1 MFRTFFSFELSYWL
15 RGFML
20 YIFLLINTLL
30 VFGAAWSDTIQIGG
44 SLQNTHRNAPHVI
57 QTLYAAMGLI
67 CCLMTVAFVN
77 SAATRDF
84 ACNTGGLIFCKP
96 LGRLSYL
103 MGRFWGSVFVASLP
117 MVGVSLGVLLAGWT
131 PGNDP
136 DRWGSISWPAHL
148 WGFLVFGLPN
158 TIFLGAVVFALATW
172 FRSTAISF
180 LGIILL
186 LVGYSISASLLT
198 DLDNQ
203 QLAGLLD
210 PLGIRTFSL
219 ETRYWTVAEKNT
231 QFVNLTGLMLQNRLL
246 WLSIGLL
253 LLATACWRFS
263 FSDRVSRVAARM
275 PEPEPA
281 RERLAGQPFVQCRAN
296 IASTLLQL
304 LSQIRIDF
312 FSTVK
317 SPVFVVIIGF
327 ALINTLAALAF
338 SSESFGLKSL
348 PVTWNLV
355 ELIRGSLVV
364 FLIAIITFFAGVLV
378 WKERDAGL
386 DDVFDALP
394 HPTWIMYTGKLLA
407 LMLIVAVILSIGVVS
422 GVLTQAAMGYYR
434 FQMSLYLTELL
445 GLDLFRMFCL
455 MVLAMAAHVMAPN
468 KYLGYFLFVLMV
480 VADTFLWILLDV
492 ESRLV
497 NFGSL
502 PDYTY
507 SDLYQFAPFTPGLR
521 AFVAYWLLFAALVSI
536 VGILY
541 WQRGRETHVAARLA
555 EFRGRWRGALRI
567 TSLTVVVAW
576 VIVAIWIRH
585 NTQVL
590 NQYLTVTQQEDLAER
605 YEKELKGPYEPLSQP
620 RVTEVKYE
628 IDLMPERRSMELRGT
643 QTLVNRDTVPQS
655 ELCLNPAEGY
665 ETTIQLER
673 GQLRKDLS
681 DLYYQVY
688 QLEPPLQPGESLQMK
703 YTVRYAARGF
713 ENNVTRLE
721 IVQNG
726 TFFNNSICPQIGYQN
741 ERQLQDRN
749 ERRKRGLGAPEL
761 MPPLDPG
768 NLKARSQNYISTSS
782 DWVNVETI
790 ISTSP
795 DQTAVAPGSLLRTWE
810 QNGRKYFHYKVDHPS
825 LNFYSFISA
834 RYEVARDEWNG
845 VQTEVYY
852 HPEHSWNVPN
862 MMRSIHKSLE
872 YCSKNFGPYRHK
884 QARIIEFPRVAEF
897 AQAFPGT
904 MPYSEAIGFIADI
917 RDEDDIDMVFYIVAH
932 EMAHQW
938 WAHQVMGANMQ
949 GATLL
954 SETLA
959 QYSSLMV
966 MEQEYG
972 RDLMRRFLRYEM
984 DNYLRSRGT
993 EMLSER
999 PLRRVEANQGY
1010 IHYNKGSVVMYHL
1023 KEVIGEDKVNTA
1035 LRALTDRFAYREPP
1049 YPTSSDLI
1057 DALREQ
1063 TPPEHAG
1070 LLAELFDQ
1078 ITLFDNRT
1086 HRAALKKLTDD
1097 RWEVT
1102 LEVECRK
1109 FEADEQGNE
1118 TEVPFEQTLEVGAFA
1133 APDPGR
1139 EFGATIAR
1147 NRVLVKSG
1155 LNTISFQTSQKPET
1169 AGIDPFL
1176 LLIDRVPSDNLR
1188 RVQETDVQTP
1198 GTVGD

>member
-1 MFRTFFSFELSYWL
+1 MFRTFFSFELMFWL

-20 YIFLLINTLL
+20 YIFLLINTLI
-30 VFGAAWSDTIQIGG
+30 VFGAAWSDNIQIGG

-57 QTLYAAMGLI
+57 QTLYAAMGLV

-84 ACNTGGLIFCKP
+84 ACNTSGLIFCKP

-103 MGRFWGSVFVASLP
+103 MGRFWGSVSVAALP
-117 MVGVSLGVLLAGWT
+117 MPGVSLGVLLADLA

-136 DRWGSISWPAHL
+136 ERWGPISWPAHV

-172 FRSTAISF
+172 FRSAAVSF

-210 PLGIRTFSL
+210 PLGIRTFAL

-231 QFVNLTGLMLQNRLL
+231 RFVTLAGPLLWNRLL
-246 WLSIGLL
+246 WLAFGLL

-263 FSDRVSRVAARM
+263 FSDRVSKAAGRGT
-275 PEPEPA
+275 EPVLSSQRSTA
-281 RERLAGQPFVQCRAN
+281 QRSVQCRTGTGVAF
-296 IASTLLQL
+296 LQL
-304 LSQIRIDF
+304 FSQIRIDF

-317 SPVFVVIIGF
+317 SPVFVVIVSF
-327 ALINTLAALAF
+327 AMVNTLAALAF

-355 ELIRGSLVV
+355 ELIRGSMVL

-378 WKERDAGL
+378 WKERDARL

-394 HPTWIMYTGKLLA
+394 HPTWIMYIGKLLA
-407 LMLIVAVILSIGVVS
+407 LTLIVAVILSLGAIA

-434 FQMSLYLTELL
+434 FQLSLYLTELL
-445 GLDLFRMFCL
+445 GLDLFRMFL
-455 MVLAMAAHVMAPN
+455 QIMVAMAAHIMAPN
-468 KYLGYFLFVLMV
+468 KYLGYFLFVLIV
-480 VADTFLWILLDV
+480 VADTFLWIMLDV

-502 PDYTY
+502 PNYTY
-507 SDLYQFAPFTPGLR
+507 SDLYEFAPFVSGLL
-521 AFVAYWLLFAALVSI
+521 AFMVYWLLFAGMLSTA
-536 VGILY
+536 GILC
-541 WQRGRETHVAARLA
+541 WQRGRETRLRARLTEA
-555 EFRGRWRGALRI
+555 RGRWRGPIRLTSILLTAAWIITAL
-567 TSLTVVVAW
+567 
-576 VIVAIWIRH
+576 WIRH

-590 NQYLTVTQQEDLAER
+590 NTYLTASQQEDLAER
-605 YEKELKGPYEPLSQP
+605 YERELKGRHEPLSQP
-620 RVTEVKYE
+620 RVTDVKYE
-628 IDLMPERRSMELRGT
+628 IDLVPERRSMELRGT
-643 QTLVNRDTVPQS
+643 QTLVNRSTTPQS
-655 ELCLNPAEGY
+655 ELCLNTAIGY
-665 ETTIQLER
+665 ETTIQVER
-673 GQLRKDLS
+673 GRLRQELPDLH
-681 DLYYQVY
+681 YQVY
-688 QLEPPLQPGESLQMK
+688 QLDPPLQPGESLQMTYTVK
-703 YTVRYAARGF
+703 YTARGF
-713 ENNVTRLE
+713 ENNVTRLD

-726 TFFNNSICPQIGYQN
+726 TFFNNMICPQIGYQT
-741 ERQLQDRN
+741 ERQLENRN

-761 MPPLDPG
+761 MPPLEPG
-768 NLKARSQNYISTSS
+768 NLKARSLNYISTSS

-795 DQTAVAPGSLLRTWE
+795 DQIAIAPGSLLRTWE
-810 QNGRKYFHYKVDHPS
+810 QDGRVYYHYKVDHPS

-834 RYEVARDEWNG
+834 RYAVARDEWNG

-872 YCSKNFGPYRHK
+872 YCSKNFGPYRHR
-884 QARIIEFPRVAEF
+884 QARIIEFPRVAQF

-917 RDEDDIDMVFYIVAH
+917 SDEDDIDMVFYVVAH

-966 MEQEYG
+966 MEREYG

-984 DNYLRSRGT
+984 DNYLGSRGA

-1023 KEVIGEDKVNTA
+1023 KEVIGEDNVNAA
-1035 LRALTDRFAYREPP
+1035 LRTLTDRFAYKEPP

-1057 DALREQ
+1057 DALREH

-1070 LLAELFDQ
+1070 LLVELFDQ

-1086 HRAALKKLTDD
+1086 HSASLKQLADD

-1109 FEADEQGNE
+1109 FEADEEGNE
-1118 TEVPFEQTLEVGAFA
+1118 TEVPFEQMLEIGAFA
-1133 APDPGR
+1133 APDAGR
-1139 EFGATIAR
+1139 EYGATLAR
-1147 NRVLVKSG
+1147 EQRLFKSG
-1155 LNTISFQTSQKPET
+1155 RNTVTFQTSQKPDT

-1176 LLIDRVPSDNLR
+1176 LLIDRVPSDNTR
-1188 RVQETDVQTP
+1188 RVQAAESP
-1198 GTVGD
+1198 NSSL

>member
-1 MFRTFFSFELSYWL
+1 MFRTFFSFELMFWL

-20 YIFLLINTLL
+20 YIFLLINTLI
-30 VFGAAWSDTIQIGG
+30 VFGAAWSDNIQIGG

-57 QTLYAAMGLI
+57 QTLYAAMGLV

-84 ACNTGGLIFCKP
+84 ACNTSGLIFCKP

-103 MGRFWGSVFVASLP
+103 MGRFWGSVSVAALP
-117 MVGVSLGVLLAGWT
+117 MPGVSLGVLLADLA

-136 DRWGSISWPAHL
+136 ERWGPISWPAHV

-172 FRSTAISF
+172 FRSAAVSF

-210 PLGIRTFSL
+210 PLGIRTFAL

-231 QFVNLTGLMLQNRLL
+231 RFVTLAGPLLWNRLL
-246 WLSIGLL
+246 WLAFGLL

-263 FSDRVSRVAARM
+263 FSDRVSKAAGRGT
-275 PEPEPA
+275 EPVLSSQRSTA
-281 RERLAGQPFVQCRAN
+281 QRSVQCRTGTGVAF
-296 IASTLLQL
+296 LQL
-304 LSQIRIDF
+304 FSQIRIDF

-317 SPVFVVIIGF
+317 SPVFVVIVSF
-327 ALINTLAALAF
+327 AMVNTLAALAF

-355 ELIRGSLVV
+355 ELIRGSMVL

-378 WKERDAGL
+378 WKERDARL

-394 HPTWIMYTGKLLA
+394 HPTWIMYIGKLLA
-407 LMLIVAVILSIGVVS
+407 LTLIVAVILSLGAIA

-434 FQMSLYLTELL
+434 FQLSLYLTELL
-445 GLDLFRMFCL
+445 GLDLFRMFL
-455 MVLAMAAHVMAPN
+455 QIMVAMAAHIMAPN
-468 KYLGYFLFVLMV
+468 KYLGYFLFVLIV
-480 VADTFLWILLDV
+480 VADTFLWIMLDV

-502 PDYTY
+502 PNYTY
-507 SDLYQFAPFTPGLR
+507 SDLYEFAPFVSGLL
-521 AFVAYWLLFAALVSI
+521 AFMVYWLLFAGMLSTA
-536 VGILY
+536 GILC
-541 WQRGRETHVAARLA
+541 WQRGRETRLRARLTEA
-555 EFRGRWRGALRI
+555 RGRWRGPIRLTSILLTAAWIITAL
-567 TSLTVVVAW
+567 
-576 VIVAIWIRH
+576 WIRH

-590 NQYLTVTQQEDLAER
+590 NTYLTASQQEDLAER
-605 YEKELKGPYEPLSQP
+605 YERELKGRHEPLSQP
-620 RVTEVKYE
+620 RVTDVKYE
-628 IDLMPERRSMELRGT
+628 IDLVPERRSMELRGT
-643 QTLVNRDTVPQS
+643 QTLVNRSTTPQS
-655 ELCLNPAEGY
+655 ELCLNTAIGY
-665 ETTIQLER
+665 ETTIQVER
-673 GQLRKDLS
+673 GRLRQELPDLH
-681 DLYYQVY
+681 YQVY
-688 QLEPPLQPGESLQMK
+688 QLDPPLQPGESLQMTYTVK
-703 YTVRYAARGF
+703 YTARGF
-713 ENNVTRLE
+713 ENNVTRLD

-726 TFFNNSICPQIGYQN
+726 TFFNNMICPQIGYQT
-741 ERQLQDRN
+741 ERQLENRN

-761 MPPLDPG
+761 MPPLEPG
-768 NLKARSQNYISTSS
+768 NLKARSLNYISTSS

-795 DQTAVAPGSLLRTWE
+795 DQIAIAPGSLLRTWE
-810 QNGRKYFHYKVDHPS
+810 QDGRVYYHYKVDHPS

-834 RYEVARDEWNG
+834 RYAVARDEWNG

-872 YCSKNFGPYRHK
+872 YCSKNFGPYRHR
-884 QARIIEFPRVAEF
+884 QARIIEFPRVAQF

-917 RDEDDIDMVFYIVAH
+917 SDEDDIDMVFYVVAH

-984 DNYLRSRGT
+984 DNYLGSRGA

-1023 KEVIGEDKVNTA
+1023 KEVIGEDNVNAA
-1035 LRALTDRFAYREPP
+1035 LRTLTDRFAYKEPP

-1057 DALREQ
+1057 DALREH

-1070 LLAELFDQ
+1070 LLVELFDQ

-1086 HRAALKKLTDD
+1086 HSASLKQLADD

-1109 FEADEQGNE
+1109 FEADEEGNE
-1118 TEVPFEQTLEVGAFA
+1118 TEVPFEQMLEIGAFA
-1133 APDPGR
+1133 APDAGR
-1139 EFGATIAR
+1139 EYGATLAR
-1147 NRVLVKSG
+1147 EQRLFKSG
-1155 LNTISFQTSQKPET
+1155 RNTVTFQTSQKPDT

-1176 LLIDRVPSDNLR
+1176 LLIDRVPSDNTR
-1188 RVQETDVQTP
+1188 RVQAAESP
-1198 GTVGD
+1198 NSSL

>member
-1 MFRTFFSFELSYWL
+1 MFRTFFSFELMFWL

-20 YIFLLINTLL
+20 YIFLLINTLI
-30 VFGAAWSDTIQIGG
+30 VFGAAWSDNIQIGG

-57 QTLYAAMGLI
+57 QTLYAAMGLV

-84 ACNTGGLIFCKP
+84 ACNTSGLIFCKP

-103 MGRFWGSVFVASLP
+103 MGRFWGSVSVAALP
-117 MVGVSLGVLLAGWT
+117 MPGVSLGVLLADLA

-136 DRWGSISWPAHL
+136 ERWGPISWPAHV

-172 FRSTAISF
+172 FRSAAVSF

-210 PLGIRTFSL
+210 PLGIRTFAL

-231 QFVNLTGLMLQNRLL
+231 RFVTLAGPLLWNRLL
-246 WLSIGLL
+246 WLAFGLL

-263 FSDRVSRVAARM
+263 FSDRVSKAAGRGT
-275 PEPEPA
+275 EPVLSSQRSTA
-281 RERLAGQPFVQCRAN
+281 QRSVQCRTGTGVAF
-296 IASTLLQL
+296 LQL
-304 LSQIRIDF
+304 FSQIRIDF

-317 SPVFVVIIGF
+317 SPVFVVIVSF
-327 ALINTLAALAF
+327 AMVNTLAALAF

-355 ELIRGSLVV
+355 ELIRGSMVL

-378 WKERDAGL
+378 WKERDARL

-394 HPTWIMYTGKLLA
+394 HPTWIMYIGKLLA
-407 LMLIVAVILSIGVVS
+407 LTLIVAVILSLGAIA

-434 FQMSLYLTELL
+434 FQLSLYLTELL
-445 GLDLFRMFCL
+445 GLDLFRMFL
-455 MVLAMAAHVMAPN
+455 QIMVAMAAHIMAPN
-468 KYLGYFLFVLMV
+468 KYLGYFLFVLIV
-480 VADTFLWILLDV
+480 VADTFLWIMLDV

-502 PDYTY
+502 PNYTY
-507 SDLYQFAPFTPGLR
+507 SDLYEFAPFVSGLL
-521 AFVAYWLLFAALVSI
+521 AFMVYWLLFAGMLSTA
-536 VGILY
+536 GILC
-541 WQRGRETHVAARLA
+541 WQRGRETRLRARLTEA
-555 EFRGRWRGALRI
+555 RGRWRGPIRLTSILLTAAWIITAL
-567 TSLTVVVAW
+567 
-576 VIVAIWIRH
+576 WIRH

-590 NQYLTVTQQEDLAER
+590 NRYLTGSQQEDLAER
-605 YEKELKGPYEPLSQP
+605 YERELKGRHEPLSQP
-620 RVTEVKYE
+620 RVTDVKYE
-628 IDLMPERRSMELRGT
+628 IDLVPERRSMELRGT
-643 QTLVNRDTVPQS
+643 QTLVNRSTTPQS
-655 ELCLNPAEGY
+655 ELCLNTAIGY
-665 ETTIQLER
+665 ETTIQVER
-673 GQLRKDLS
+673 GRLRQELPDLH
-681 DLYYQVY
+681 YQVY
-688 QLEPPLQPGESLQMK
+688 QLDPPLQPGESLQMTYTVK
-703 YTVRYAARGF
+703 YTARGF
-713 ENNVTRLE
+713 ENNVTRLD

-726 TFFNNSICPQIGYQN
+726 TFFNNMICPQIGYQT
-741 ERQLQDRN
+741 ERQLENRN

-761 MPPLDPG
+761 MPPLEPG
-768 NLKARSQNYISTSS
+768 NLKARSLNYISTSS

-795 DQTAVAPGSLLRTWE
+795 DQIAIAPGSLLRTWE
-810 QNGRKYFHYKVDHPS
+810 QDGRVFYHYKVDHPS

-834 RYEVARDEWNG
+834 RYAVARDEWNG

-872 YCSKNFGPYRHK
+872 YCSKNFGPYRHR
-884 QARIIEFPRVAEF
+884 QARIIEFPRVAQF

-917 RDEDDIDMVFYIVAH
+917 SDEDDIDMVFYVVAH

-984 DNYLRSRGT
+984 DNYLGSRGA

-1023 KEVIGEDKVNTA
+1023 KEVIGEDNVNAA
-1035 LRALTDRFAYREPP
+1035 LRTLTDRFAYKEPP
-1049 YPTSSDLI
+1049 YPASSDLI
-1057 DALREQ
+1057 DALREH

-1070 LLAELFDQ
+1070 LLVELFDQ

-1086 HRAALKKLTDD
+1086 HSASLKQLADD

-1109 FEADEQGNE
+1109 FEADEEGNE
-1118 TEVPFEQTLEVGAFA
+1118 TEVPFEQMLEIGAFA
-1133 APDPGR
+1133 APDAGR
-1139 EFGATIAR
+1139 EYGATLAR
-1147 NRVLVKSG
+1147 EQRLFKSG
-1155 LNTISFQTSQKPET
+1155 RNTVTFQTSQKPDT

-1176 LLIDRVPSDNLR
+1176 LLIDRVPSDNTR
-1188 RVQETDVQTP
+1188 RVQAAESP
-1198 GTVGD
+1198 NSSL

>member
-1 MFRTFFSFELSYWL
+1 MFRTFFSFELTYWL

-20 YIFLLINTLL
+20 FIFLLINTLI
-30 VFGAAWSDTIQIGG
+30 VFGAAWSDNIQIGG

-57 QTLYAAMGLI
+57 QTLYAAMGLV

-84 ACNTGGLIFCKP
+84 ACNTSGLIFCKP

-103 MGRFWGSVFVASLP
+103 MGRFWGSVSVAALP
-117 MVGVSLGVLLAGWT
+117 MLGVSLGVLVADLA

-136 DRWGSISWPAHL
+136 ERWGPISWPAHV

-172 FRSTAISF
+172 FRSAAISF

-186 LVGYSISASLLT
+186 LVGYTISASLLT

-219 ETRYWTVAEKNT
+219 ETRYWTVADKNT
-231 QFVNLTGLMLQNRLL
+231 RFVMLTGPLLWNRLL
-246 WLSIGLL
+246 WLAVGLL
-253 LLATACWRFS
+253 LLAAACWRFS
-263 FSDRVSRVAARM
+263 FSDRVSRVARRGAETELSSRQVSAR
-275 PEPEPA
+275 
-281 RERLAGQPFVQCRAN
+281 QTVQCHTGNA
-296 IASTLLQL
+296 ATLLQL

-317 SPVFVVIIGF
+317 NTVFVVIVSF
-327 ALINTLAALAF
+327 ALVNTLAGLAF

-355 ELIRGSLVV
+355 ELIRGSMVL

-378 WKERDAGL
+378 WKERDARL

-394 HPTWIMYTGKLLA
+394 HPTWIMYTAKLLA
-407 LMLIVAVILSIGVVS
+407 LTLIVIVILSIGALA
-422 GVLTQAAMGYYR
+422 GVLTQVAMGYYR
-434 FQMSLYLTELL
+434 FQLPLYVTELL
-445 GLDLFRMFCL
+445 GIDLFRMFCL

-480 VADTFLWILLDV
+480 LADSFLWIMLDV

-502 PDYTY
+502 PNYTY
-507 SDLYQFAPFTPGLR
+507 SDLYEFAPFSTGLR
-521 AFVAYWLLFAALVSI
+521 AFIVYWLLFSAI
-536 VGILY
+536 VGIAGILY
-541 WQRGRETHVAARLA
+541 WQRGRETQVTARLTEA
-555 EFRGRWRGALRI
+555 RDRWRGPLRLAGI
-567 TSLTVVVAW
+567 AVFIAWGSVAG
-576 VIVAIWIRH
+576 WIRY

-590 NQYLTVTQQEDLAER
+590 NQYLTATQQEDLQER
-605 YEKELKGPYEPLSQP
+605 YERLLKGRHQPLSQP
-620 RVTEVKYE
+620 RVTDVKYE
-628 IDLMPERRSMELRGT
+628 IDLVPERRGMELRGT

-655 ELCLNPAEGY
+655 ELCLNTASGY

-673 GQLRKDLS
+673 GRLREDLP
-681 DLYYQVY
+681 DLHYQVY
-688 QLEPPLQPGESLQMK
+688 LLDPPLQPGESLQMK
-703 YTVRYAARGF
+703 YTVKYTARGF
-713 ENNVTRLE
+713 ENNVTRLD

-726 TFFNNSICPQIGYQN
+726 TFFNNMICPQIGYQT

-749 ERRKRGLGAPEL
+749 ERRKRGLQAPEL

-768 NLKARSQNYISTSS
+768 NLKARSLNYISTSS

-795 DQTAVAPGSLLRTWE
+795 DQIAIAPGSLLRTWD

-872 YCSKNFGPYRHK
+872 YCSKNFGPYRHR
-884 QARIIEFPRVAEF
+884 QARIIEFPRVAAF

-917 RDEDDIDMVFYIVAH
+917 SDEDNIDMVFYVVAH

-984 DNYLRSRGT
+984 DNYLSSRGA

-1023 KEVIGEDKVNTA
+1023 KEVIGENKVNAA
-1035 LRALTDRFAYREPP
+1035 LRTLVDRFAYKEPP

-1057 DALREQ
+1057 DALREH
-1063 TPPEHAG
+1063 TPPEHAD
-1070 LLAELFDQ
+1070 LLVELFDQ

-1086 HRAALKKLTDD
+1086 HSASAKQLAGD

-1102 LEVECRK
+1102 LEIECRK
-1109 FEADEQGNE
+1109 FEADEEGNE
-1118 TEVPFEQTLEVGAFA
+1118 TEVPFEQMLEIGAFA
-1133 APDPGR
+1133 PPDVGR
-1139 EFGATIAR
+1139 EYGATLAR
-1147 NRVLVKSG
+1147 EQRLLKSG
-1155 LNTISFQTSQKPET
+1155 LNTVTFQTAQKPDT

-1176 LLIDRVPSDNLR
+1176 LLIDRVPSDNTR
-1188 RVQETDVQTP
+1188 RVPAAESTASAR
-1198 GTVGD
+1198 

>member
-1 MFRTFFSFELSYWL
+1 MFRTFFAFEIKFWL

-20 YIFLLINTLL
+20 YVFLLINSLL
-30 VFGAAWSDTIQIGG
+30 IFAAAASDRIQIGG
-44 SLQNTHRNAPHVI
+44 SLQNTHRNAPYVI
-57 QTLYAAMGLI
+57 QSFYAVMGLV

-84 ACNTGGLIFCKP
+84 ACHTSALIFSKP

-103 MGRFWGSVFVASLP
+103 LGRFWGSVLIAAVPLL
-117 MVGVSLGVLLAGWT
+117 GVSVGMLAAGGA

-136 DRWGSISWPAHL
+136 ERWGPISWPAHL
-148 WGFLVFGLPN
+148 WGFLVLGLPN
-158 TIFLGAVVFALATW
+158 TIFLGAVIFALATW
-172 FRSTAISF
+172 FRSTIVSF

-186 LVGYSISASLLT
+186 LVGYSISANVLT

-210 PLGIRTFSL
+210 PFGIRTFSL

-231 QFVNLTGLMLQNRLL
+231 RFITFSGMLLWNRLL
-246 WLSIGLL
+246 WLAAGLL
-253 LLATACWRFS
+253 FLAAACWRFS
-263 FSDRVSRVAARM
+263 FSERATRAVARAEEPVKSGRDPVSHSRVTCRTGAA
-275 PEPEPA
+275 A
-281 RERLAGQPFVQCRAN
+281 
-296 IASTLLQL
+296 TLFQL

-317 SPVFVVIIGF
+317 NTVFVVIISF
-327 ALINTLAALAF
+327 ALVNTLASLAF
-338 SSESFGLKSL
+338 SSEGFGLQSL
-348 PVTWNLV
+348 PVTWNLI
-355 ELIRGSLVV
+355 ELIRGSMYLFLV
-364 FLIAIITFFAGVLV
+364 AIITFFAGVLV
-378 WKERDAGL
+378 WKEREARL

-394 HPTWIMYTGKLLA
+394 YPTWIMYTAKLLA
-407 LMLIVAVILSIGVVS
+407 LTLIVAVILAAGAVAGI
-422 GVLTQAAMGYYR
+422 LTQTAMGYFR
-434 FQMSLYLTELL
+434 FQLPLYITELL

-468 KYLGYFLFVLMV
+468 KYLGYFLFVVMV
-480 VADTFLWILLDV
+480 LADTFLWIMLDV

-507 SDLYQFAPFTPGLR
+507 SDLYQFAPFASGLQ
-521 AFVAYWLLFAALVSI
+521 AFVIYWLLFAVLVSI
-536 VGILY
+536 AGILY
-541 WQRGRETHVAARLA
+541 WQRGRETHVRARLA
-555 EFRGRWRGALRI
+555 EAAVRWRGPIRI
-567 TSLTVVVAW
+567 VT
-576 VIVAIWIRH
+576 VAILAAWGGTAVWIRH

-590 NQYLTVTQQEDLAER
+590 NHYLTATQQQDAAER
-605 YEKELKGPYEPLSQP
+605 YERELKSKSESLSQP
-620 RVTEVKYE
+620 RVTDVRYE
-628 IDLMPERRSMELRGT
+628 ITLVPERRSMELRGT
-643 QTLVNRDTVPQS
+643 QTLVNRDPAPQA
-655 ELCLNPAEGY
+655 ELCLNLAEGY
-665 ETTIQLER
+665 ETTVQLER
-673 GQLRKDLS
+673 GQLQEELPE
-681 DLYYQVY
+681 LNYQVY
-688 QLEPPLQPGESLQMK
+688 RIEPPLQPGESLQMK
-703 YTVRYAARGF
+703 YTVKYAARGF
-713 ENNVTRLE
+713 ENTITRPD

-726 TFFNNSICPQIGYQN
+726 TFFNNMICPQIGYQT
-741 ERQLQDRN
+741 ERELRDRN
-749 ERRKRGLGAPEL
+749 ERRKRGLGEPQP

-768 NLKARSQNYISTSS
+768 NLRARSQNYVSSSS

-795 DQTAVAPGSLLRTWE
+795 DQIAVAPGSLLRTWE
-810 QNGRKYFHYKVDHPS
+810 ENGRKYFHYKVDHPS

-862 MMRSIHKSLE
+862 MMRSIHKSLA
-872 YCSKNFGPYRHK
+872 YYSQHFGPYRHK

-917 RDEDDIDMVFYIVAH
+917 RDESDIDYVFYVVAH

-938 WAHQVMGANMQ
+938 WAHQVTGANMQ
-949 GATLL
+949 GATML

-959 QYSSLMV
+959 QYSALMV

-984 DNYLRSRGT
+984 DSYLRARGA

-1023 KEVIGEDKVNTA
+1023 KEVIGEEKVNAA

-1049 YPTSSDLI
+1049 YPTSTDLI

-1070 LLAELFDQ
+1070 LLVELFDR

-1086 HRAALKKLTDD
+1086 QNAQLNQLPDGN
-1097 RWEVT
+1097 WEVT

-1118 TEVPFEQTLEVGAFA
+1118 TEVPFEQMLEIGAFA
-1133 APDPGR
+1133 APEAGS
-1139 EFGATIAR
+1139 EFGATLAR
-1147 NRVLVKSG
+1147 EQRLVKSG
-1155 LNTISFQTSQKPET
+1155 LNTITFRTSQQPHT

-1176 LLIDRVPSDNLR
+1176 LLIDRMPSDNVR
-1188 RVQETDVQTP
+1188 RVQAQQP
-1198 GTVGD
+1198 

>member
-1 MFRTFFSFELSYWL
+1 MFRTFFSFELMFWL

-20 YIFLLINTLL
+20 YIFLLINTLI
-30 VFGAAWSDTIQIGG
+30 VFGAAWSDNIQIGG
-44 SLQNTHRNAPHVI
+44 SLQNTLRNAPHVI
-57 QTLYAAMGLI
+57 QTLYAAMGLV

-84 ACNTGGLIFCKP
+84 ACNTSGLIFCKP

-103 MGRFWGSVFVASLP
+103 MGRFWGSVSVAALP
-117 MVGVSLGVLLAGWT
+117 MPGVSLGVLLADLA

-136 DRWGSISWPAHL
+136 ERWGPISWPAHV

-172 FRSTAISF
+172 FRSAAVSF

-210 PLGIRTFSL
+210 PLGIRTFAL

-231 QFVNLTGLMLQNRLL
+231 RFVTLAGPLLWNRLL
-246 WLSIGLL
+246 WLAFGLL

-263 FSDRVSRVAARM
+263 FSDRVSKAAGRGT
-275 PEPEPA
+275 EPVLSNQRSTA
-281 RERLAGQPFVQCRAN
+281 QRSVQCRTGTGVAF
-296 IASTLLQL
+296 LQL
-304 LSQIRIDF
+304 FSQIRIDF

-317 SPVFVVIIGF
+317 SPVFVVIVSF
-327 ALINTLAALAF
+327 AMVNTLAALAF

-355 ELIRGSLVV
+355 ELIRGSMVL

-378 WKERDAGL
+378 WKERDARL

-394 HPTWIMYTGKLLA
+394 HPTWIMYIGKLLA
-407 LMLIVAVILSIGVVS
+407 LTLIVAVILSLGAIA

-434 FQMSLYLTELL
+434 FQLSLYLTELL
-445 GLDLFRMFCL
+445 GLDLFRMFL
-455 MVLAMAAHVMAPN
+455 QIMVAMAAHIMAPN
-468 KYLGYFLFVLMV
+468 KYLGYFLFVLIV
-480 VADTFLWILLDV
+480 VADTFLWIMLDV

-502 PDYTY
+502 PNYTY
-507 SDLYQFAPFTPGLR
+507 SDLYEFAPFVSGLL
-521 AFVAYWLLFAALVSI
+521 AFMVYWLLFAGMLSTA
-536 VGILY
+536 GILC
-541 WQRGRETHVAARLA
+541 WQRGRETRLRARLTEA
-555 EFRGRWRGALRI
+555 RGRWRGPIRLNSILLTAAWIITAL
-567 TSLTVVVAW
+567 
-576 VIVAIWIRH
+576 WIRH

-590 NQYLTVTQQEDLAER
+590 NTYLTASQQEDLAER
-605 YEKELKGPYEPLSQP
+605 YERELKGRHEPLSQP
-620 RVTEVKYE
+620 RVTDVKYE
-628 IDLMPERRSMELRGT
+628 IDLVPERRSMELRGT
-643 QTLVNRDTVPQS
+643 QTLVNRSTTPQS
-655 ELCLNPAEGY
+655 ELCLNTAIGY
-665 ETTIQLER
+665 ETTIQVER
-673 GQLRKDLS
+673 GRLRQELPDLH
-681 DLYYQVY
+681 YQVY
-688 QLEPPLQPGESLQMK
+688 QLDPPLQPGESLQMTYTVK
-703 YTVRYAARGF
+703 YTARGF
-713 ENNVTRLE
+713 ENNVTRLD

-726 TFFNNSICPQIGYQN
+726 TFFNNMICPQIGYQT
-741 ERQLQDRN
+741 ERQLENRS

-761 MPPLDPG
+761 MPPLEPG
-768 NLKARSQNYISTSS
+768 NLKARSLNYISTSS

-795 DQTAVAPGSLLRTWE
+795 DQIAIAPGSLLRTWE
-810 QNGRKYFHYKVDHPS
+810 QDGRVYYHYKVDHPS
-825 LNFYSFISA
+825 LNFYSFISG
-834 RYEVARDEWNG
+834 RYAVARDEWNG

-872 YCSKNFGPYRHK
+872 YCSKNFGPYRHR
-884 QARIIEFPRVAEF
+884 QARIIEFPRVAQF

-917 RDEDDIDMVFYIVAH
+917 SDEDDIDMVFYVVAH

-984 DNYLRSRGT
+984 DNYLGSRGA
-993 EMLSER
+993 EMLRER

-1023 KEVIGEDKVNTA
+1023 KEVIGEDNVNAA
-1035 LRALTDRFAYREPP
+1035 LRTLTDRFAYKEPP

-1057 DALREQ
+1057 DALREH

-1070 LLAELFDQ
+1070 LLVELFDQ

-1086 HRAALKKLTDD
+1086 HSASLKQLADD

-1109 FEADEQGNE
+1109 FEADEEGNE
-1118 TEVPFEQTLEVGAFA
+1118 TEVPFEQMLEIGAFA
-1133 APDPGR
+1133 APDAGR
-1139 EFGATIAR
+1139 EYGATLAR
-1147 NRVLVKSG
+1147 EQRLFKSG
-1155 LNTISFQTSQKPET
+1155 RNTVTFQTSQKPDT

-1176 LLIDRVPSDNLR
+1176 LLIDRVPSDNTR
-1188 RVQETDVQTP
+1188 RVQAAESP
-1198 GTVGD
+1198 NSSL

>member
-1 MFRTFFSFELSYWL
+1 MFRTFFSFELMFWL

-20 YIFLLINTLL
+20 YIFLLINTLI
-30 VFGAAWSDTIQIGG
+30 VFGAAWSDNIQIGG

-57 QTLYAAMGLI
+57 QTLYAAMGLV

-84 ACNTGGLIFCKP
+84 ACNTSGLIFCKP

-103 MGRFWGSVFVASLP
+103 MGRFWGSVSVAALP
-117 MVGVSLGVLLAGWT
+117 MPGVSLGVLLADLA

-136 DRWGSISWPAHL
+136 ERWGPISWPAHV

-172 FRSTAISF
+172 FRSAAVSF

-210 PLGIRTFSL
+210 PLGIRTFAL

-231 QFVNLTGLMLQNRLL
+231 RFVTLAGPLLWNRLL
-246 WLSIGLL
+246 WLAFGLL

-263 FSDRVSRVAARM
+263 FSDRVSKAAGRGT
-275 PEPEPA
+275 EPVLSSQRSTA
-281 RERLAGQPFVQCRAN
+281 QRSVQCRTGTGVAF
-296 IASTLLQL
+296 LQL
-304 LSQIRIDF
+304 FSQIRIDF

-317 SPVFVVIIGF
+317 SPVFVVIVSF
-327 ALINTLAALAF
+327 AMVNTLAALAF

-355 ELIRGSLVV
+355 ELIRGSMVL

-378 WKERDAGL
+378 WKERDARL

-394 HPTWIMYTGKLLA
+394 HPTWIMYIGKLLA
-407 LMLIVAVILSIGVVS
+407 LTLIVAVILSLGAIA

-434 FQMSLYLTELL
+434 FQLSLYLTELL
-445 GLDLFRMFCL
+445 GLDLFRMFL
-455 MVLAMAAHVMAPN
+455 QIMVAMAAHIMAPN
-468 KYLGYFLFVLMV
+468 KYLGYFLFVLMA
-480 VADTFLWILLDV
+480 VADTFLWIMLDV

-502 PDYTY
+502 PNYTY
-507 SDLYQFAPFTPGLR
+507 SDLYEFAPFVSGLL
-521 AFVAYWLLFAALVSI
+521 AFMVYWLLFAGMLSTA
-536 VGILY
+536 GILC
-541 WQRGRETHVAARLA
+541 WQRGRETRLRARLTEA
-555 EFRGRWRGALRI
+555 RGRWRGPIRLTSILLTAAWIITAL
-567 TSLTVVVAW
+567 
-576 VIVAIWIRH
+576 WIRH

-590 NQYLTVTQQEDLAER
+590 NTYLTASQQEDLAER
-605 YEKELKGPYEPLSQP
+605 YERELKGRHEPLSQP
-620 RVTEVKYE
+620 RVTDVKYE
-628 IDLMPERRSMELRGT
+628 IDLVPERRSMELRGT
-643 QTLVNRDTVPQS
+643 QTLVNRSTTPQS
-655 ELCLNPAEGY
+655 ELCLNTAIGY
-665 ETTIQLER
+665 ETTIQVER
-673 GQLRKDLS
+673 GRLRQELPDLH
-681 DLYYQVY
+681 YQVY
-688 QLEPPLQPGESLQMK
+688 QLDPPLQPGESLQMTYTVK
-703 YTVRYAARGF
+703 YTARGF
-713 ENNVTRLE
+713 ENNVTRLD

-726 TFFNNSICPQIGYQN
+726 TFFNNMICPQIGYQT
-741 ERQLQDRN
+741 ERQLENRN

-761 MPPLDPG
+761 MPPLEPG
-768 NLKARSQNYISTSS
+768 NLKARSLNYISTSS

-795 DQTAVAPGSLLRTWE
+795 DQIAIAPGSLLRTWE
-810 QNGRKYFHYKVDHPS
+810 QDGRVYYHYKVDHPS

-834 RYEVARDEWNG
+834 RYAVARDEWNG

-872 YCSKNFGPYRHK
+872 YCSKNFGPYRHR
-884 QARIIEFPRVAEF
+884 QARIIEFPRVAQF

-917 RDEDDIDMVFYIVAH
+917 SDEDDIDMVFYVVAH

-984 DNYLRSRGT
+984 DNYLGSRGA

-1023 KEVIGEDKVNTA
+1023 KEVIGEDNVNAA
-1035 LRALTDRFAYREPP
+1035 LRTLTDRFAYKEPP

-1057 DALREQ
+1057 DALREH

-1070 LLAELFDQ
+1070 LLVELFDQ

-1086 HRAALKKLTDD
+1086 HSASLKQLADD

-1109 FEADEQGNE
+1109 FEADEEGNE
-1118 TEVPFEQTLEVGAFA
+1118 TEVPFEQMLEIGAFA
-1133 APDPGR
+1133 APDAGR
-1139 EFGATIAR
+1139 EYGATLAR
-1147 NRVLVKSG
+1147 EQRLFKSG
-1155 LNTISFQTSQKPET
+1155 RNTVTFQTSQKPDT

-1176 LLIDRVPSDNLR
+1176 LLIDRVPSDNTR
-1188 RVQETDVQTP
+1188 RVQAAESP
-1198 GTVGD
+1198 NSSL